1 MIFQALALAGLA
13 HAQRGDAS
21 AARAD
26 FVRAGEVGAA
36 QDPESPQVAQMAALV
51 ARHDL
56 ILGDSAAAR
65 SGVEHALAAADFR
78 APLTQESFVLHAGL
92 ACFEVLSALGD
103 PRAAALLAQLQDRL
117 QAFTLERGGSP
128 EAAHALQQRIP
139 IYRSVMQGR
148 MDLTIS
154 TAAS

>member
-103 PRAAALLAQLQDRL
+103 PARPRCWRNCRTACRHSRSNAAAHPRRRTRCSSA
-117 QAFTLERGGSP
+117 SP
-128 EAAHALQQRIP
+128 
-139 IYRSVMQGR
+139 
-148 MDLTIS
+148 S
-154 TAAS
+154 TAA